1 VFSSPSLSRRL
12 LVLTLFVAAIGLP
25 ALSSGSPVNAQV
37 CPGVLTQGD
46 LTTEI
51 SEGGTSFVVHQFTS
65 PGAATFTA
73 PPTVTEIEYLVVG
86 GGGGGGGRYGGGGGG
101 GGFVSGTISVSPGV
115 AIDVTVGAGGIGGP
129 KRTGGISPGRGSNGL
144 SSSLGTLEA
153 IGGGGGGAGNQ
164 GDPNGK
170 GRDGASGGGGGGTIE
185 ASATLVGGAG
195 TQGSA
200 GGNGGRGVSSNDFTG
215 LTAGGGGGAGGVGG
229 TSAPSSSV
237 AGTPGL
243 AGAGGIGLN
252 STISGVSLGYAGGG
266 GGGAYKFNNP
276 NNGNDGGGNGTNS
289 NVQPTKALRGG
300 GGGGGGLA
308 VQGEDGS
315 AGGDGGDGLVII
327 RYVAPPLRPCDPTIT
342 SVAARDGAALVS
354 FTAPSSDGGA
364 TITNYEYSSDG
375 GLTWTAFSP
384 PVVSSPVIISGLT
397 NATVSAMVLRAV
409 NVMGAGS
416 PSNIMEVTPQ
426 VVVPPSTNAPAVTTP
441 TTTTAPVQPPSGAPS
456 PPTVPPALSPGEVLV
471 LRNGVAVPS
480 LVVAPDASSLTLLHE
495 DSELR
500 VTARCEVACPVSAT
514 GFRTGLAIEVHTEA
528 ELLLVATGFVPH
540 STVEVWVF
548 SEPQLLARSVLGANG
563 SFTEAIALTTVAVG
577 QHTLQV
583 NSTSPT
589 GDQLSFHLSLIV
601 HSAASSANA
610 ATVLPQTGISH
621 LMAMGTS
628 AIISSLA
635 GILLLTR
642 RRRAGEMS
650 L

>member
-1 VFSSPSLSRRL
+1 
-12 LVLTLFVAAIGLP
+12 
-25 ALSSGSPVNAQV
+25 
-37 CPGVLTQGD
+37 
-46 LTTEI
+46 
-51 SEGGTSFVVHQFTS
+51 
-65 PGAATFTA
+65 
-73 PPTVTEIEYLVVG
+73 
-86 GGGGGGGRYGGGGGG
+86 
-101 GGFVSGTISVSPGV
+101 
-115 AIDVTVGAGGIGGP
+115 
-129 KRTGGISPGRGSNGL
+129 
-144 SSSLGTLEA
+144 
-153 IGGGGGGAGNQ
+153 
-164 GDPNGK
+164 
-170 GRDGASGGGGGGTIE
+170 
-185 ASATLVGGAG
+185 
-195 TQGSA
+195 
-200 GGNGGRGVSSNDFTG
+200 
-215 LTAGGGGGAGGVGG
+215 
-229 TSAPSSSV
+229 
-237 AGTPGL
+237 
-243 AGAGGIGLN
+243 
-252 STISGVSLGYAGGG
+252 
-266 GGGAYKFNNP
+266 
-276 NNGNDGGGNGTNS
+276 
-289 NVQPTKALRGG
+289 
-300 GGGGGGLA
+300 
-308 VQGEDGS
+308 
-315 AGGDGGDGLVII
+315 
-327 RYVAPPLRPCDPTIT
+327 
-342 SVAARDGAALVS
+342 
-354 FTAPSSDGGA
+354 
-364 TITNYEYSSDG
+364 
-375 GLTWTAFSP
+375 
-384 PVVSSPVIISGLT
+384 
-397 NATVSAMVLRAV
+397 
-409 NVMGAGS
+409 
-416 PSNIMEVTPQ
+416 
-426 VVVPPSTNAPAVTTP
+426 
-441 TTTTAPVQPPSGAPS
+441 
-456 PPTVPPALSPGEVLV
+456 

>member
-1 VFSSPSLSRRL
+1 VSVVKPLHRRSIVVACL
-12 LVLTLFVAAIGLP
+12 IAAIGVP
-25 ALSSGSPVNAQV
+25 AFGAGVPVNAEV
-37 CPGVLTQGD
+37 CPGMWTQGD
-46 LTTEI
+46 LTTQI
-51 SEGGTSFVVHQFTS
+51 TQDAVDFVVHQFTT
-65 PGAATFTA
+65 PGATTFTA
-73 PPTVTEIEYLVVG
+73 PPTVTDVEYLVVG
-86 GGGGGGGRYGGGGGG
+86 GGGGGGARYGGGGGG
-101 GGFVSGTISVSPGV
+101 GGVLSGVLPVSAGV
-115 AIDVTVGAGGIGGP
+115 ALGVTVGAGGAGGA
-129 KRTGGISPGRGSNGL
+129 KRTSEVSPGPGSNG
-144 SSSLGTLEA
+144 SASWLGTLQA
-153 IGGGGGGAGNQ
+153 LGGGGGGAGNQ
-164 GDPNGK
+164 GLTNGV
-170 GRDGASGGGGGGTIE
+170 GRAGASGGGGGGTIE
-185 ASATLVGGAG
+185 TNPYLAGGAG
-195 TQGSA
+195 NQGS
-200 GGNGGRGVSSNDFTG
+200 GGGTGARGPSSSDFTG
-215 LTAGGGGGAGGVGG
+215 LTAGGGGGASGVGG
-229 TSAPSSSV
+229 SSTTVAPFI
-237 AGTPGL
+237 G
-243 AGAGGIGLN
+243 GAGGTGLS
-252 STISGVSLGYAGGG
+252 STISGVSLSYAGGG
-266 GGGAYKFNNP
+266 GGGAYKFNTP
-276 NNGNDGGGNGTNS
+276 ANGNDGGGHGTNTDT
-289 NVQPTKALRGG
+289 QPTTALRGG

-308 VQGEDGS
+308 FQGGDGS
-315 AGGDGGDGLVII
+315 AGGDGGDGVVII
-327 RYVAPPLRPCDPTIT
+327 RYVAPPLRPCAPTIT

-354 FTAPSSDGGA
+354 FDAPSSDGGA

-384 PVVSSPVIISGLT
+384 AVVSSPVIISGLT

-441 TTTTAPVQPPSGAPS
+441 TTTTVPVQPPSGAPS

-480 LVVAPDASSLTLLHE
+480 LAVAPDASSLTLLHE

-601 HSAASSANA
+601 HSALTSGNSS

-642 RRRAGEMS
+642 RRRAGEMR